1 MTLQHLIPL
10 KQHCE
15 QCGITLNQLA
25 MLICI
30 EHKPQSCGSIASQL
44 AVTGAAITGQIDAL
58 TSKGYLTAIVDAT
71 DRRAKKVKP
80 TPAGYK
86 VIAAAA
92 KKIAA

>member
-25 MLICI
+25 MLVCI
-30 EHKPQSCGSIASQL
+30 EAQPQTCTSIASQL

-58 TSKGYLTAIVDAT
+58 TAKGYLTAVVDGK
-71 DRRAKKVKP
+71 DRRTKKVTP
-80 TPAGYK
+80 TKKGFDLISTAQK
-86 VIAAAA
+86 LAA
-92 KKIAA
+92 